1 MVSDINYWSKVLKR
15 LFLLALTVIIILIC
29 FKLSVFYM
37 PFLVSFVLALLF
49 EPIIR
54 LIMKKWKWTR
64 RLSSIFI
71 MVISILIIVGI
82 LVLCIALGYR
92 RGLAGALLKLIS
104 FALALVIA
112 FVLFKPV
119 SNIIID
125 NTNWDESLT
134 QGIREAIVSD
144 SNEET
149 TDGKENAEEQGMP
162 TVIMEHINESVEA
175 AGDTAKEAVAD
186 AAAEEAAIIIINA
199 GVWIALFIIAKIALF
214 FVKGIANLITKL
226 PIIKQFDK
234 LGGIIYGIL
243 EAIVVIYI
251 ILAIISFVSPVLS
264 GSGIIEA
271 IQDSFIGSIMYHNN
285 LLLKI
290 IF

>member
-1 MVSDINYWSKVLKR
+1 MSI
-15 LFLLALTVIIILIC
+15 VID
-29 FKLSVFYM
+29 
-37 PFLVSFVLALLF
+37 
-49 EPIIR
+49 
-54 LIMKKWKWTR
+54 
-64 RLSSIFI
+64 
-71 MVISILIIVGI
+71 LIIVGI

-149 TDGKENAEEQGMP
+149 TDEEENAEEQGMP

-199 GVWIALFIIAKIALF
+199 GVWIVLFIIAKIALF

-271 IQDSFIGSIMYHNN
+271 IQNSFIGSIMYHNN

>member
-1 MVSDINYWSKVLKR
+1 MSI
-15 LFLLALTVIIILIC
+15 VID
-29 FKLSVFYM
+29 
-37 PFLVSFVLALLF
+37 
-49 EPIIR
+49 
-54 LIMKKWKWTR
+54 
-64 RLSSIFI
+64 
-71 MVISILIIVGI
+71 LIIVGI

-149 TDGKENAEEQGMP
+149 TDKEKNAEEQGMP

-199 GVWIALFIIAKIALF
+199 GVWIVLFIIAKIALF

-271 IQDSFIGSIMYHNN
+271 IQNSFIGSIMYHNN

>member
-1 MVSDINYWSKVLKR
+1 MSI
-15 LFLLALTVIIILIC
+15 VID
-29 FKLSVFYM
+29 
-37 PFLVSFVLALLF
+37 
-49 EPIIR
+49 
-54 LIMKKWKWTR
+54 
-64 RLSSIFI
+64 
-71 MVISILIIVGI
+71 LIIVGI

-149 TDGKENAEEQGMP
+149 TDGEENAEEQGMP

-271 IQDSFIGSIMYHNN
+271 IQKSFIGSMMYNNN
-285 LLLKI
+285 LLIKI